1 MIQALLSITAAT
13 LAALGLFVW
22 RARPAS
28 PINRWF
34 AIYTAVVTAWT
45 ISIVGVH
52 TGSHADAWGRLAF
65 ATASFVPAVF
75 LAFSRYYPTTSH
87 FPSTTILRL
96 TFAIAF
102 TFAALS
108 VSTELVAYSFSGSTG
123 ELTRKTGPLY
133 PLFAGYFLIC
143 WTVAAAV
150 LICEWRTTRGLA
162 RAQLQYLGVAIIV
175 CGALAITTNLLLP
188 LLTGRSTYT
197 WLGPNFGLVF
207 FFLVAHAIIRHRL
220 MDLRL
225 VIHRGLTI
233 TIAMLMSLVPILIVL
248 ALFWPTLSD
257 RFAPDEL
264 LILLLAIV
272 GLSLLV
278 APTRD
283 IAGKV
288 LDKYV
293 YRTQANFRRTVRVAS
308 QKLTR
313 VLDLKLVLAVVSE
326 AVADSTK
333 PEGVAIYLRMGPRF
347 SKATPETRHQ
357 GASFDAP
364 QAVPAVVVEALS
376 RGRDLLVTE
385 EIARERTAESQ
396 CLHSELARLNWALVL
411 PLRSEDTVIGL
422 IALGP
427 KLSWDPFYPQD
438 LDLLMTLANQAGT
451 AIKNAQLYTQ
461 VVLAN
466 EFIENVVAT
475 IESGVVAIDSAG
487 HVTMFNR
494 AAAQLTGLAAERVQD
509 QSADVLPEDLGA
521 LLRSTVAD
529 GLERTQP
536 EIALPDGTVTRPVIC
551 TTSPLRDPAR
561 VILGAVAVFSDLTP
575 FKQLESERQRAARL
589 AYFEVLASSLAHE
602 IKNPLVAIK
611 TFAQLI
617 PRRQSDALFADEF
630 SRIVTREIGRM
641 EHLVEQ
647 LRTLSRP
654 SDRPRQRLDVR
665 EPLAQAVESLRPAF
679 DEKRMV
685 IGTSL
690 GAEPRFVLGDH
701 GELEQ
706 LFINLLMN
714 ALEATPPDGTLSIEL
729 TATGDHVTVAVA
741 DSGPGIPAELL
752 EHVFDPFITTKQRGS
767 GLGLTICA
775 GIAAAHRAKLRA
787 ANRAAGG
794 ALLTAEF
801 PLAVAAQATSEV
813 RDRDVNAR
821 A

>member
-1 MIQALLSITAAT
+1 MIQVLLSLTAAT
-13 LAALGLFVW
+13 LAALGLLIW
-22 RARPAS
+22 RARPTS
-28 PINRWF
+28 PINRWC
-34 AIYTAVVTAWT
+34 ALYSGIATAWT
-45 ISIVGVH
+45 IAIAGVH
-52 TGSHADAWGRLAF
+52 SGNDSDVWDRLTF
-65 ATASFVPAVF
+65 ATASFIPAVF
-75 LAFSRYYPTTSH
+75 LTFSRYYPTTSH

-96 TFAIAF
+96 IFLTALGFAVV
-102 TFAALS
+102 S
-108 VSTELVAYSFSGSTG
+108 VSTDLVAYNFSSASG
-123 ELTRKTGPLY
+123 EFTRKTGLMY
-133 PLFAGYFLIC
+133 PLFAVYFLIC
-143 WTVAAAV
+143 WTGAAGV
-150 LICEWRTTRGLA
+150 LICKWRTTRGLA
-162 RAQLQYLGVAIIV
+162 RAQLQYLGAGMIIY
-175 CGALAITTNLLLP
+175 GASGITTNLLLP

-326 AVADSTK
+326 AVVDSTK

-357 GASFDAP
+357 GANFDAP

-438 LDLLMTLANQAGT
+438 LDLLSTLSNQAGT

-475 IESGVVAIDSAG
+475 IDSGVVAI
-487 HVTMFNR
+487 H
-494 AAAQLTGLAAERVQD
+494 
-509 QSADVLPEDLGA
+509 
-521 LLRSTVAD
+521 
-529 GLERTQP
+529 
-536 EIALPDGTVTRPVIC
+536 
-551 TTSPLRDPAR
+551 
-561 VILGAVAVFSDLTP
+561 
-575 FKQLESERQRAARL
+575 
-589 AYFEVLASSLAHE
+589 
-602 IKNPLVAIK
+602 
-611 TFAQLI
+611 
-617 PRRQSDALFADEF
+617 
-630 SRIVTREIGRM
+630 
-641 EHLVEQ
+641 
-647 LRTLSRP
+647 
-654 SDRPRQRLDVR
+654 
-665 EPLAQAVESLRPAF
+665 
-679 DEKRMV
+679 
-685 IGTSL
+685 
-690 GAEPRFVLGDH
+690 
-701 GELEQ
+701 
-706 LFINLLMN
+706 
-714 ALEATPPDGTLSIEL
+714 
-729 TATGDHVTVAVA
+729 
-741 DSGPGIPAELL
+741 
-752 EHVFDPFITTKQRGS
+752 
-767 GLGLTICA
+767 
-775 GIAAAHRAKLRA
+775 
-787 ANRAAGG
+787 
-794 ALLTAEF
+794 
-801 PLAVAAQATSEV
+801 
-813 RDRDVNAR
+813 
-821 A
+821 

>member
-52 TGSHADAWGRLAF
+52 TGSHADAWRRLEL

-283 IAGKV
+283 IVGKV

-293 YRTQANFRRTVRVAS
+293 YRTQANFRRTVREAS

-411 PLRSEDTVIGL
+411 PLRSEKTVIGL

-438 LDLLMTLANQAGT
+438 LDLLSTLSNQAGT

-461 VVLAN
+461 VALAN

>member
-326 AVADSTK
+326 AVVDSTK

-357 GASFDAP
+357 GANFDAP